1 MAARLETSTWKS
13 GAPSST
19 GIVSSRL
26 AAGLRNASFASIRS
40 WRSPASPTLAVE
52 TPLRLTLIIL
62 LLRPMGP
69 WYVRSFL
76 LLLATLGLIAP
87 AVLRAPA
94 TWLALALLV
103 GARIFADWPLP
114 DNHIYLLAYWC
125 LAAALSLRDATP
137 SVAIARSSRL
147 LIGLAFLC
155 AVLWKTVLSSDYV
168 DGRFFRVT
176 LLTDDRF
183 ADVARLAGGLG
194 EADLAENRAYL
205 TPLPEGAELL
215 DPPALHEPRGLRWLA
230 QIATW
235 GGLTL
240 EAIVAAMFLLPR
252 PGRLMS
258 QCSHASVVLFCMA
271 TYALAPVAGFGWLL
285 LAMGLASTER
295 KECAWRRTYVTA
307 FLLVMLYAE
316 IPWSAMLVGPLESRI
331 ALPVFRG
338 ISHMP

>member
-1 MAARLETSTWKS
+1 LW
-13 GAPSST
+13 
-19 GIVSSRL
+19 
-26 AAGLRNASFASIRS
+26 NASFASIRS

-295 KECAWRRTYVTA
+295 KERAWRRTYVTA

-316 IPWSAMLVGPLESRI
+316 IPWAAMLVGPLESRI